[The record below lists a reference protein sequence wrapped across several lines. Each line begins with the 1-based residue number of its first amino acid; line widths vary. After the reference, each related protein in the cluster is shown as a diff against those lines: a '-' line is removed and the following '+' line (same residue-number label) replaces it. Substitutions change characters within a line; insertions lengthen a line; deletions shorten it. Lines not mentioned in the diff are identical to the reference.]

1 MNTPNGSKT
10 QNDLDRVLE
19 KIAEIAKASAKGDH
33 IYIYRGESKCYSKVC
48 SGLYR
53 EYETGIKG
61 TYFNIGVI
69 QTEIVREAKEYT
81 DKTDEFEILTEIQHY
96 GGNTNLIDF
105 TTDYLVALFFACDG
119 EHEEPGRVILLRKP
133 TKVVPKDYIVKKPP
147 RTIRRAEVQ
156 KSIFVQ
162 ARRGFVEPNVFVY
175 IPRDLKIPMLGYLE
189 KYHDI
194 STKTIYNDLLGFIE
208 KRRIHK
214 KWHAEFYIGLS
225 YQMRGD
231 SEKDPRKKRRAYDK
245 AIEHYTTAIEV
256 NPDYA
261 NAYNNRSIIYR
272 LKGNFDAV
280 IQDCNKAIELNPD
293 FAPAYLNR
301 GNAYAEK
308 GNVDEAIK
316 NYTTAIEV
324 NPNYVN
330 AYNNRGTA
338 YRRAGKFDEAIKDHT
353 TAIELDR
360 ENAESY
366 DNRGTDYYR
375 KKRFDRAIEDYSTAI
390 ELNPKFA
397 NAYNNR
403 GTAYHQKG
411 NLDSAI
417 EDYSTAIELNPY
429 FTSAYSHRGEALL
442 HLKKWEKA
450 KTDLSKAKGMGHDIV
465 DSFHKDYESV
475 EDFEARNGVRI
486 PTDIAALLQRTN
498 PSSRKA
504 KYKSYTQLL
513 IDELREKHNFTR
525 ARVGQPDNWYE
536 FSAGIRGIRY
546 GIQFKRGNKVLTCIK
561 IYEDIQSNRL
571 DLFDALAER
580 KEQIESAFGSPLEW
594 ERLEEQQR
602 SRIVVPRDG
611 NIELPDDALEEIRK
625 WHIANLLKFKA
636 VFLPEIKNALETL
649 T

>member
-1 MNTPNGSKT
+1 MTISTSTGASPNA
-10 QNDLDRVLE
+10 
-19 KIAEIAKASAKGDH
+19 I
-33 IYIYRGESKCYSKVC
+33 
-48 SGLYR
+48 
-53 EYETGIKG
+53 
-61 TYFNIGVI
+61 
-69 QTEIVREAKEYT
+69 AKEYT
-81 DKTDEFEILTEIQHY
+81 DKIDEFEILTEIQHY

-119 EHEEPGRVILLRKP
+119 EHEEPGRVILLPKP
-133 TKVVPKDYIVKKPP
+133 TKVAPKDYIVKKPP

-175 IPRDLKIPMLGYLE
+175 IPKDLKIPMLGYLE

-231 SEKDPRKKRRAYDK
+231 SEKDPRKKQRGYDK

-324 NPNYVN
+324 NPDYAN
-330 AYNNRGTA
+330 AYNSRGTV
-338 YRRAGKFDEAIKDHT
+338 YCRIGKFDAAIKDHN

-366 DNRGTDYYR
+366 DNRGVDYYR
-375 KKRFDRAIEDYSTAI
+375 KKRFDRAIEDHTKAI

-397 NAYNNR
+397 NAYCN
-403 GTAYHQKG
+403 
-411 NLDSAI
+411 
-417 EDYSTAIELNPY
+417 
-429 FTSAYSHRGEALL
+429 RGEARL
-442 HLKKWEKA
+442 HLREWEKA
-450 KTDLSKAKGMGHDIV
+450 KADLTTAKDMGVDIIA
-465 DSFHKDYESV
+465 SFQNDYENV
-475 EDFEARNGVRI
+475 EDFEAKNEVKM
-486 PTDIAALLQRTN
+486 PPDIAALLQRTN

-513 IDELREKHNFTR
+513 IDELREKHKFTGAR
-525 ARVGQPDNWYE
+525 AGQTDNWYE
-536 FSAGIRGIRY
+536 FSTGIRGIYY
-546 GIQFKRGNKVLTCIK
+546 GVQFKRGDKVLTYVK
-561 IYEDIQSNRL
+561 IYENVQSNRL
-571 DLFDALAER
+571 DLFDALEQR
-580 KEQIESAFGSPLEW
+580 KEQIESDFGSPLEW
-594 ERLEEQQR
+594 ERLEEQQS

-611 NIELPDDALEEIRK
+611 NIELSDAELEEIRE